1 MRLGNFPVE
10 LRVAVLGVGPA
21 APQLRQLDQLG
32 CAGGDVISVSVVVN
46 RRQGDAL
53 DDGRGVDAIP
63 PHFDQV
69 LVERRSNVVDGPA
82 LLGPLKVAAQRAAA
96 APRVG
101 NASTPNA
108 THCSNGAFDDVVG
121 SAGVEAQVHL
131 KGRAHEGHN
140 HFEFGCLPRG
150 SHAHVRMGGW
160 AWARRK
166 HDYDEAKPANTI
178 LLDKYHIS
186 FIYKSISYRLI
197 YTSIQANNQSSSY
210 NKSYHSHC

>member
-53 DDGRGVDAIP
+53 DDGRGVDTIA

-82 LLGPLKVAAQRAAA
+82 LLGSLKVAARRAAA

-131 KGRAHEGHN
+131 KGARPRRAQPLRVWLLATRVTRA
-140 HFEFGCLPRG
+140 C
-150 SHAHVRMGGW
+150 AYGW
-160 AWARRK
+160 VGVGTA
-166 HDYDEAKPANTI
+166 ET
-178 LLDKYHIS
+178 
-186 FIYKSISYRLI
+186 
-197 YTSIQANNQSSSY
+197 
-210 NKSYHSHC
+210 